1 MLVGIA
7 FLALGIAIVIAEVR
21 RLQRAR
27 ATAHWPRVGGRI
39 LTRSVHPGSMQRG
52 DQAPDIRYEYEVNG
66 QRYESAQL
74 DVTGRFGGTPGR
86 VAQALMRYEPG
97 QKVRVYYDPE
107 DPSRAVLETSVD
119 ASLYFRIAFGVVI
132 AFLGFSFL

>member
-1 MLVGIA
+1 
-7 FLALGIAIVIAEVR
+7 
-21 RLQRAR
+21 
-27 ATAHWPRVGGRI
+27 
-39 LTRSVHPGSMQRG
+39 MQRG